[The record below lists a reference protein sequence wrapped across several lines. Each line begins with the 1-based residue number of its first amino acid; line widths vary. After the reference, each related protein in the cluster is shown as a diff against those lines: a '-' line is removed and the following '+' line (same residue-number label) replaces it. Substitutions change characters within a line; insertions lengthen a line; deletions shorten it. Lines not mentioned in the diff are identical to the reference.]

1 MPKFILKSVSNTKS
15 FWNVYYIALSCMKA
29 HDMLQSSHI
38 GFEMYMVFFNL
49 CVYWYF
55 VSPSP
60 TIRNT
65 NRLSNILQ
73 ISLAL
78 LISCSICN
86 NYHKLQVLQLGK
98 NSRCKKTQTKNLG
111 IQISVRSK
119 KNVEWYHLGKHM
131 RKYQAM
137 FEDFWRRH
145 CMVSFRI
152 DNQNY

>member
-1 MPKFILKSVSNTKS
+1 MPKFILQSASNTKF

-98 NSRCKKTQTKNLG
+98 NSRCKKTQKNPRFSNKCQKQEKCRM
-111 IQISVRSK
+111 I
-119 KNVEWYHLGKHM
+119 
-131 RKYQAM
+131 
-137 FEDFWRRH
+137 
-145 CMVSFRI
+145 SFRKTHEKI
-152 DNQNY
+152 SSYVWRFLKTSLYFLFQN